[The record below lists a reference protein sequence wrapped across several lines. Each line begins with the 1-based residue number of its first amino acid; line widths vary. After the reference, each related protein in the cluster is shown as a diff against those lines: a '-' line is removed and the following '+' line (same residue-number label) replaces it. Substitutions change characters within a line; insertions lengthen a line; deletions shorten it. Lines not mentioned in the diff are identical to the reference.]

1 MAYGF
6 DSFDSN
12 GISNNYGIVPI
23 SVLGMITL
31 SSGQT
36 GSWSFNPPSGY
47 GIGYEFTS
55 TENNYETTSRF
66 VTDSGG
72 SLTVSSSGS
81 GKIIPNGPGF
91 LTVYIRRL

>member
-1 MAYGF
+1 MSYGF

-12 GISNNYGIVPI
+12 GNSNNYGIVPI
-23 SVLGMITL
+23 SVLGFVTL

-47 GIGYEFTS
+47 GLAYEFTS
-55 TENNYETTSRF
+55 TENNYNTASRF
-66 VTDSGG
+66 VSDNG
-72 SLTVSSSGS
+72 STVTVSNTGS
-81 GKIIPNGPGF
+81 GKIIPAGSGF